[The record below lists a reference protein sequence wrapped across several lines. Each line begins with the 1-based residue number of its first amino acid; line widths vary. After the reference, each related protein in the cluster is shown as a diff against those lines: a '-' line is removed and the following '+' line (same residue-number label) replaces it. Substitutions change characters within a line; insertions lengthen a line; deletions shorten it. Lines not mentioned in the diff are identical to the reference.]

1 MDYYQVIQL
10 DLTMFSIFS
19 PPASTLDHLRQ
30 MPKVILVFARGIMS
44 FIVFLH
50 EDAHITLYKGI
61 RLIFFPPLSQAV
73 SRAEVKASPK
83 PTPRPVPRKPVSA
96 LDL

>member
-1 MDYYQVIQL
+1 
-10 DLTMFSIFS
+10 
-19 PPASTLDHLRQ
+19 
-30 MPKVILVFARGIMS
+30 MS

-50 EDAHITLYKGI
+50 EDAHISLYKGV
-61 RLIFFPPLSQAV
+61 RLIIFSSQLSQAV

-96 LDL
+96 LHS